1 MPCAY
6 HIILV
11 VVSVAKPTREAKAQI
26 LLGDIVCD
34 RRSTGRMIVSFVESS
49 SEVRDRPLDTSSPTV
64 EYLCVPSAEGGAN
77 ELQLTTS
84 PTAKRPTIPYL
95 PQPSPAIPSHPQP
108 AQRPPPASHLSPQ
121 SW

>member
-49 SEVRDRPLDTSSPTV
+49 PLRSVTDRSTRHHRPLNTYAYQVLKGVLMSS
-64 EYLCVPSAEGGAN
+64 N
-77 ELQLTTS
+77 
-84 PTAKRPTIPYL
+84 
-95 PQPSPAIPSHPQP
+95 
-108 AQRPPPASHLSPQ
+108 
-121 SW
+121 